1 MIPEEKNKQ
10 TKKPQLFDAQK
21 INGIAKEKK
30 KIPNFITVLGN
41 SISKTWGV
49 CRLK

>member
-30 KIPNFITVLGN
+30 KFLISSLCQAIASQKLGV
-41 SISKTWGV
+41 SV
-49 CRLK
+49 D